1 MRNKEEQK
9 AADLQY
15 QVRVDEIDKVNH
27 YEEEEVK
34 QAVMHARQDIVL
46 LVSYATSIIKILKS
60 IRFILGAILILFAI
74 YFFFNL

>member
-15 QVRVDEIDKVNH
+15 EVRAAEIDKVH
-27 YEEEEVK
+27 YYEKEEVK

-46 LVSYATSIIKILKS
+46 LVSYATSIIRILKS
-60 IRFILGAILILFAI
+60 IRFILGAILVLFAI